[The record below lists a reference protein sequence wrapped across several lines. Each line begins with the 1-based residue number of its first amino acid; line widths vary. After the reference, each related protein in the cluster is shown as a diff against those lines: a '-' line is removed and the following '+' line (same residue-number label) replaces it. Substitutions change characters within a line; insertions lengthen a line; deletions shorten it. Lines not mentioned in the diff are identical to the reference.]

1 MDGTGFNP
9 IHCEEVIDE
18 EEYSDEDFDCDEE
31 DEYTDEY
38 DDYEDDG
45 GGSNAITQQMLMAQ
59 AGVSDMGV
67 HFRGPSID
75 SGRFSAGSDAALQG
89 YMDAGGSGYLNAIA
103 ALNSGGAFEAGN
115 FAPSG
120 NIDHADCRVN
130 NIAEFGGEQYGG
142 MEGEYKQ
149 ELSGGYVLEK
159 PSLDEFVAEDDDVFD
174 QVNQMS
180 CNGQEMPSGADLE
193 MIEALLA
200 HMQQNPGSAAAAAAA
215 GHMYDDLHDDDDDED
230 YEDDEEDDDEDD
242 YYAGAA
248 DQHSI
253 GMFQNP
259 YSGGAGGGA
268 GGGGEVDAGAV
279 SLLQGLLS
287 MSGAGG
293 MGEMG
298 LAGMGASVMGAPMEA
313 SGATS
318 GIMDAMPNPGDGGG
332 ATIHEYDDDDEEITE
347 GSGVSEDEDDEDDSE
362 EDDDGHVNGG
372 SHMAAMA
379 AMGGMAAG
387 GSIAAMAAMMGQA
400 SKQQHQQQPPSM
412 YSNQPGPVLPHS
424 SPYVMNSSNQSMYSP
439 NSPGMP
445 SSSQPSRSST
455 LAAAAAVATAAAV
468 MNMPS
473 PASTPSSLPVSCPP
487 AILAPPMSISSGLG
501 GGTMSRVDPLAAL
514 AMGGTAAMG
523 GAVLGKVVSTV
534 SNNTGGGTALV
545 KSDHL
550 SSQGPIS
557 APAMHKSLDEL
568 NKLSDSM
575 SNARISAKPMPLL
588 NPSMQAAFSHQHLA
602 QMHSVGPS
610 PMGVYPPPF
619 MLQGM
624 IRPPIPTS
632 LHMMPPHS
640 SAMAPPNPTNV
651 KNNDGDKTSLD
662 RESVPCSETSGG
674 GKSDTE
680 STTKK
685 TPSPTLVGPGRVSP
699 DSSSGSSSSGSDR
712 GHVKNATSLAS
723 LSDQPSATESMR
735 DSDTDQVEQQMHQLQ
750 RRLLHEMEREPMNR
764 GNNGVLMP
772 NPVPMLIENPNYGW
786 SSLVGHENAKDA
798 LKNLFQGSKFPEVF
812 DAQGSCRGVLLFG
825 PSGAGKTSLARSLAY
840 EAGGARLIACT
851 PSFIMSRSMH
861 PQAAAGLIR
870 QMFDNARVQKP
881 CVMLMDEIEML
892 ALPELTEAGKWAKAE
907 LMAQVRG
914 ETTLKPY
921 YPANSSINEQV
932 MLVATTC
939 SPWVLPD
946 ELRRLFAYNIHIKLP
961 AEKQREEL
969 FRMFLNNYANNVT
982 HDQYKCLLS
991 KSEGYSAADIHTVVR
1006 QASYNPP
1013 TQQSINGNNQL
1024 HQNHP
1029 RVVTYDDLA
1038 SVMTNYRCLYKA
1050 EHMSYYKKYIQ
1061 EATHRTEDM
1070 REEDDKKGKP
1080 KGVKKLG
1087 RFAKSLA
1094 AAVISVID

>member
-1 MDGTGFNP
+1 M
-9 IHCEEVIDE
+9 I
-18 EEYSDEDFDCDEE
+18 
-31 DEYTDEY
+31 
-38 DDYEDDG
+38 
-45 GGSNAITQQMLMAQ
+45 NAMIQPAT
-59 AGVSDMGV
+59 S
-67 HFRGPSID
+67 
-75 SGRFSAGSDAALQG
+75 
-89 YMDAGGSGYLNAIA
+89 
-103 ALNSGGAFEAGN
+103 
-115 FAPSG
+115 
-120 NIDHADCRVN
+120 
-130 NIAEFGGEQYGG
+130 
-142 MEGEYKQ
+142 
-149 ELSGGYVLEK
+149 
-159 PSLDEFVAEDDDVFD
+159 
-174 QVNQMS
+174 
-180 CNGQEMPSGADLE
+180 EMPSGADLD

-200 HMQQNPGSAAAAAAA
+200 HMQQQNPGSAAAA
-215 GHMYDDLHDDDDDED
+215 GHMYEDLHDDDDDED
-230 YEDDEEDDDEDD
+230 YDDDEEDDDEED
-242 YYAGAA
+242 YYTG
-248 DQHSI
+248 DQHNI
-253 GMFQNP
+253 NMFQNP
-259 YSGGAGGGA
+259 YNGGGE
-268 GGGGEVDAGAV
+268 GGGSGGGEVDAGAV
-279 SLLQGLLS
+279 SLLQGLLG

-298 LAGMGASVMGAPMEA
+298 LAGMGASIMGAPMDA
-313 SGATS
+313 GGAGFDMNS
-318 GIMDAMPNPGDGGG
+318 FLPNMSANVGAALAGAFGAAAGGLMDGLGSPGNGGG
-332 ATIHEYDDDDEEITE
+332 ATIHEYDEDDDEDITE
-347 GSGVSEDEDDEDDSE
+347 GSGASEDEDDEEDSE
-362 EDDDGHVNGG
+362 EDDEGHIGG
-372 SHMAAMA
+372 GGAHMAAMA

-387 GSIAAMAAMMGQA
+387 GGIAAMAAMMSQP
-400 SKQQHQQQPPSM
+400 KQQQHQM
-412 YSNQPGPVLPHS
+412 YASQPGPVLPHS
-424 SPYVMNSSNQSMYSP
+424 SPYVSLGSVNQPMYSP
-439 NSPGMP
+439 SMTGPP
-445 SSSQPSRSST
+445 SSSHATTMSS
-455 LAAAAAVATAAAV
+455 LAAAAVASAAAA
-468 MNMPS
+468 M
-473 PASTPSSLPVSCPP
+473 SLPGPSNSHSMPLSCPP
-487 AILAPPMSISSGLG
+487 TVLAPPMSISSGLG

-514 AMGGTAAMG
+514 AMGGAAVVG

-545 KSDHL
+545 QSNHL
-550 SSQGPIS
+550 SSIPSTG
-557 APAMHKSLDEL
+557 PAMHKSLDEL

-575 SNARISAKPMPLL
+575 ANVRISQKPMSPH
-588 NPSMQAAFSHQHLA
+588 NPAMQAAYSHQHLA
-602 QMHSVGPS
+602 QMHNAGPQQ
-610 PMGVYPPPF
+610 MAYGHQF
-619 MLQGM
+619 MLPGM
-624 IRPPIPTS
+624 IRPPMSTGM
-632 LHMMPPHS
+632 HVMPPHCV
-640 SAMAPPNPTNV
+640 AMASPNSTNPG

-712 GHVKNATSLAS
+712 GHVKNATSFAS
-723 LSDQPSATESMR
+723 LSDLPSATESMR
-735 DSDTDQVEQQMHQLQ
+735 DSDTDHMEQQRHQLQ
-750 RRLLHEMEREPMNR
+750 RRLHEMEHEPMNR
-764 GNNGVLMP
+764 PNGGVLMP
-772 NPVPMLIENPNYGW
+772 NAVPMLIETPGYGW

-812 DAQGSCRGVLLFG
+812 DSQGSCRGVLLFG

-861 PQAAAGLIR
+861 PQTAAGLIR
-870 QMFDNARVQKP
+870 NMFDHARVHKP

-914 ETTLKPY
+914 ETTLKPS
-921 YPANSSINEQV
+921 YPTNSINEQV

-982 HDQYKCLLS
+982 SDQYKCLLS

-1013 TQQSINGNNQL
+1013 TQQSINGNNQH

-1029 RVVTYDDLA
+1029 RVVTFDDLA

-1061 EATHRTEDM
+1061 EATHRTEDI
-1070 REEDDKKGKP
+1070 RDDDDKKGKP